1 MPVKERRQSEQRLGA
16 ARDPQLRAA
25 PGSADRLAAT
35 GSQLLK
41 ERDADEELGVRDVR
55 DGDAVAAG
63 ELERAQRRLDA
74 MATVC
79 ADSII
84 TPSPSSRWSST
95 NVEIRDC
102 QLCHLIADQLGVGGG
117 WVASATTECHLGADG
132 SRSREVCV
140 HHKIRTP

>member
-1 MPVKERRQSEQRLGA
+1 MV
-16 ARDPQLRAA
+16 
-25 PGSADRLAAT
+25 T

-79 ADSII
+79 AGSII
-84 TPSPSSRWSST
+84 TPSLSAEQPVVFDQRRDPRLPALSPHRWPAGCRWWLQPPPDTSWEWTGAGRVQSVCTIKSVPFIGLDLTPSSR
-95 NVEIRDC
+95 
-102 QLCHLIADQLGVGGG
+102 GV
-117 WVASATTECHLGADG
+117 ANRKT
-132 SRSREVCV
+132 
-140 HHKIRTP
+140 RTLLTFS